1 MSTVERRLSEAF
13 MAARHEVVEHP
24 DLFARVQRSIE
35 QDRERRRWRW
45 GVAMKAG
52 VVVALLTAV
61 GVIGSDVD
69 DGRVVMPWWLLEL
82 LTNVV
87 LVLIAI
93 VLGPF
98 IKRFGRSYAADV
110 FRANPR
116 TGKSY
121 IVLVDVAYYLIFLSY
136 ILFTMSFEPASDWAD
151 NVNANQLKTEVARV
165 GGILL
170 ILGLLHAANVVMLPM
185 IGRLLSMNRQLDDGM
200 PGDAPASGRRRS
212 GPPPTAGSTI
222 PGGEWVLRIEPASPP
237 SASPPE
243 PPERA

>member
-1 MSTVERRLSEAF
+1 MSTLEQRLNEAF
-13 MAARHEVVEHP
+13 LAVRENVVEHP
-24 DLFARVQRSIE
+24 DLFVRVRSSIE

-45 GVAMKAG
+45 GVAARG
-52 VVVALLTAV
+52 AVVVALLGAIA
-61 GVIGSDVD
+61 VIGSDIE
-69 DGRVVMPWWLLEL
+69 DGRIVMPWWVLEL
-82 LTNVV
+82 ITNIV

-136 ILFTMSFEPASDWAD
+136 ILFTMSFEPSADWASE
-151 NVNANQLKTEVARV
+151 VNAQQLRTEVARV

-170 ILGLLHAANVVMLPM
+170 ILGLLHAANVVMLPI
-185 IGRLLSMNRQLDDGM
+185 IGRLLSMNRQLDDGLPDRA
-200 PGDAPASGRRRS
+200 PGRADRRGGGTPGTTGAGLPAGQ
-212 GPPPTAGSTI
+212 
-222 PGGEWVLRIEPASPP
+222 WVLRIEPAPGSPQVT
-237 SASPPE
+237 PPDGE
-243 PPERA
+243 